1 MKTPLTQGAITDPKL
16 ALAFILAGKATVTF
30 RSISSGSRF
39 TYKIKA
45 APKRNEN
52 DAQTWFVSLLNGPD
66 NTTDYIYIG
75 IIRNNEYIWTSK
87 ARVGKQTPSVLGF
100 DFVLKSLVKNSMRG
114 FEVWHEGKCGRCG
127 RPLTVPESIAQGFGP
142 ECIHLV
148 GGAPMVFAAA
158 VGGQAAPQANLDF
171 GGNVVTGTSKTK
183 IGGYAATQALY
194 SRPAVVPQTEHSV
207 EVEIDRRVKL
217 YAAMSPEEYNQDGI
231 LTDEEAYKITYNRIK
246 NELLKGGK

>member
-1 MKTPLTQGAITDPKL
+1 MKTPLTQGQITDPKL

-45 APKRNEN
+45 AEKRNEN

-66 NTTDYIYIG
+66 NANDYIYIG
-75 IIRNNEYIWTSK
+75 IIRNNQYVWTSK
-87 ARVGKQTPSVLGF
+87 ARVGKETPSVKGF
-100 DFVLKSLVKNSMRG
+100 DFCLKALVAGTMKG

-148 GGAPMVFAAA
+148 GGAPMTFAAA
-158 VGGQAAPQANLDF
+158 VGSAAPQAKLDF
-171 GGNVVTGTSKTK
+171 GGNVVTGTTKTK
-183 IGGYAATQALY
+183 MSGTAAAQALY
-194 SRPAVVPQTEHSV
+194 APAAQTNDA
-207 EVEIDRRVKL
+207 EIDRRVKIFAAL
-217 YAAMSPEEYNQDGI
+217 YPEDYTQDDM
-231 LTDEEAYKITYNRIK
+231 LTAEEAYKLHFNRIK
-246 NELLKGGK
+246 QELLKGGK